1 MTRPAAAPLARTLP
15 LYLLIAALPF
25 CDFLQTGIVAFNA
38 APVMGD
44 IGASPEE
51 YSAVADALRGGRHRH
66 DRDPPPAGR
75 AARLAPADCWRR
87 ARCSRS
93 ARSSADSAGSLLPFG
108 LGPRP

>member
-25 CDFLQTGIVAFNA
+25 CDFLQTGLVAFNA

-51 YSAVADALRGGRHRH
+51 YSVVATLYGGGRHRH
-66 DRDPPPAGR
+66 DRDAPLAGR
-75 AARLAPADCWRR
+75 APGLAPAAAGGERAVR
-87 ARCSRS
+87 ARCAGLRIRPAACCNS
-93 ARSSADSAGSLLPFG
+93 DSGAP
-108 LGPRP
+108 